1 MLVPLILGGAALYYF
16 ATRKKTAAPTTLT
29 GLYSQYAGK
38 TFTTPQPAVTLSGAS
53 GSLWGVSASRGGG
66 GTVVYALYLM
76 PNGTPVLEFSQQ
88 NADPSTNAF
97 LSSALAG
104 SDPILAKAM
113 SDFGIQSQGG
123 LVNAPAPTAVSGRL
137 W

>member
-1 MLVPLILGGAALYYF
+1 MIVPLILGGAALFYF
-16 ATRKKTAAPTTLT
+16 ATRGKKAAPSTLT
-29 GLYSQYAGK
+29 GLYAQYAGK

-76 PNGTPVLEFSQQ
+76 PNGTPVLEFSQM

-97 LSSALAG
+97 LSSPMAG
-104 SDPILAKAM
+104 TDPILSKAM
-113 SDFGIQSQGG
+113 SDFGIRSQGG
-123 LVNAPAPTAVSGRL
+123 AVNQPAVSGYRL
-137 W
+137 F